1 MSRNVNSYLQAFKA
15 MFVISNPITF
25 KLINVGMSCIYLTS
39 RIINIILFNCFVEEL

>member
-1 MSRNVNSYLQAFKA
+1 MSRDVNSCFHAFKA

-25 KLINVGMSCIYLTS
+25 KLINVGMSCIYLAS